1 MAGAD
6 LSIVIP
12 CYNESEGI
20 PAMHARLS
28 AALPRLRQQNGA
40 VELVL
45 VDDGSVDDT
54 YHLLEQHFGGLEG
67 MQILRHER
75 NRGLGAALRTGLARA
90 RGAIIVT
97 ADSDG
102 TYPFA
107 EIQAL
112 IDRLTPEIDVVT
124 ASPYHPAGAIANV
137 PAYRVFISKGASLL
151 YRLLVDWRIHTYT
164 ALFRAY
170 RREVVEATSHRTDHD
185 GFLMVTQMLVE
196 ALLAGY
202 RVAEYPTTLR
212 VRQYGQSKA
221 RILRITRSHLRYQ
234 AGLIT
239 RGLLGRPASSLPR
252 GARRASSEQ

>member
-1 MAGAD
+1 MAAAD

-20 PAMHARLS
+20 PAMHTRL
-28 AALPRLRQQNGA
+28 AEVLPRLRHQYGA

-45 VDDGSVDDT
+45 VDDGSADDT
-54 YHLLEQHFGGLEG
+54 YRLLHEHFGRLEG
-67 MQILRHER
+67 VQIVRHER

-90 RGAIIVT
+90 RGKVIVT

-112 IDRLTPEIDVVT
+112 LDRLTPGVDVVT

-151 YRLLVDWRIHTYT
+151 YRLLIDWRIHTYT

-196 ALLAGY
+196 AVLAGY
-202 RVAEYPTTLR
+202 RVVEYPTTLR

-221 RILRITRSHLRYQ
+221 RLVRITRSHLSYQ
-234 AGLIT
+234 AGLIARRL
-239 RGLLGRPASSLPR
+239 RGQSARRLSR
-252 GARRASSEQ
+252 GA